1 MLRKLLAVTVAL
13 LLGVAVCLAAEGVV
27 AKYDKGTQTVVV
39 KVGDKEYSAKVA
51 DVKILSPKGNVIPAG
66 KFKGFKEG
74 TKVDVTIDGGKI
86 TEIKLLPAKK
96 PEGK

>member
-1 MLRKLLAVTVAL
+1 MLRKLLAVMVAL
-13 LLGVAVCLAAEGVV
+13 LFGVAVCLAAEGVV

-39 KVGDKEYSAKVA
+39 KVGDKEYSAKIA
-51 DVKILSPKGNVIPAG
+51 DVKIVSPKGKPIPAD

-74 TKVDVTIDGGKI
+74 TKVEVTLDGDKI

-96 PEGK
+96 PQ